1 MGVLVGGFCPLW
13 LSGISRSSLG
23 FMGIAAVW
31 VVPVIVLY
39 AVRRSVGVGD
49 VFSGSSRNCP
59 GVLVFRK
66 GCKLNPF
73 SAVISST
80 NVCERDQSRDSLY
93 RTLWDSSASLCCAG
107 FGPFGLV
114 W

>member
-1 MGVLVGGFCPLW
+1 M
-13 LSGISRSSLG
+13 
-23 FMGIAAVW
+23 
-31 VVPVIVLY
+31 LY
-39 AVRRSVGVGD
+39 VRCSVGVG
-49 VFSGSSRNCP
+49 VVSAGSSRNCP

-107 FGPFGLV
+107 FGPGMMSFVRALERWPSLV
-114 W
+114 RAFSHKSLGICM